1 MNTIFK
7 VISILSLLLSGG
19 INQGFGASGHDT
31 TDACGVKVSFPPS
44 DQVGGRFIPSVTPNS
59 YFRIMVVFAQFKDD
73 TTYAVGDWP
82 SCQGPTYMSTFI
94 DSTTTEMSNFGDM
107 TQYFWEMS
115 QNTFKVIG
123 NCYSVITDS
132 TRQWYNDH
140 YKGRGY
146 INQDVIQKLNRT
158 INFAAF
164 DNWHRN
170 AKYSHT
176 NNPDGF
182 VDMICVIWRNINQDA
197 SFPYLASQ
205 FAFNG
210 EASLGG
216 GSTLPVDGGARYVVM
231 QSYDTSSGSG
241 GLTIAKGY
249 NGRDLVQKYTIHEL
263 GHHLLGG
270 GEYHMCGGT
279 WGMMW
284 NWTCRSS
291 MANSFERMKL
301 GWITIMQYNSNPP
314 SPVSL
319 TDYLTTGQALRI
331 ALPNSYPQ
339 EYFYLENH
347 QRISMFDKPDANYP
361 EKGLYVLHMQSTVPN
376 TNYDNNLGQS
386 PRFISADGKWTW
398 VVDHY
403 IQNPWGSGTLPVFR
417 RISEDPINGY
427 FESDSITYTDPQT
440 GLRKSD
446 FIYFMVDPVTGQN
459 DTSAVTGDGRDA
471 FTLSHHLFSGS
482 TNPPTLTSSR
492 VVSPVAIDETYDAGG
507 IVKVQLYINCWSGTL
522 TQNTTISGDATVMG
536 NLVVNPGVTLT
547 IAPGTNLTFLSGASL
562 TVNGTLVAD
571 TTFTIPIGS
580 TMTLNPGSAVVFGL
594 FTELIIRGMINAN
607 GATFTSNVQ
616 PRYSYG
622 FVLVNA
628 TGSSFSNCT
637 FSGVTAP
644 IDDNASNPTL
654 DHCTFNNWSGEDAL
668 GFYGSS
674 PTITNCKFEGS
685 SQTNNS
691 IRFTANSN
699 GTPSGGTVSN
709 CVIENS
715 GAGNGI
721 VVMGGSSPVIVS
733 DTIRNN
739 HYHGIVVVENGS
751 GRPNINS
758 NILACNGVANGA
770 PTYNGTDFYMSGGLL
785 RLNAITGSN
794 FGIYCDS
801 YSSPSSS
808 SNPPFGERGSNIV
821 TNNRI
826 GMNVYNHSYP
836 VFGTTGPWGPD
847 DGCNLIYSSTDYD
860 IAATVSSIVT
870 AEWNWWG
877 QSPPNPNKF
886 FTATN
891 STIDYSNWLPNS
903 NCPFGGAN
911 IVKAPDRK
919 TITSDPSS
927 ESTSILFQQAMIARS
942 SGLYDTAKT
951 LYRRILQIT
960 TTDVDRQHALVGLF
974 NVFQESSDTSIVA
987 DFQSYSPRG
996 TSSLKSSVELGQ
1008 IAEELL
1014 GQSYMATKQIPKA
1027 HAVANDLIAKYPG
1040 TDLEKRALI
1049 LIASLRAYD
1058 PSTDKI
1064 SAEAVNE
1071 LKKRFG
1077 SSIDQ
1082 GLIAALDVWD
1092 NVPQIEIASP
1102 SASLGQSMKSIGPD
1116 TVSVGQVEFQME
1128 NYPNPFNPSTM
1139 IRYQIPKAGKVVLKV
1154 YDILGR
1160 EVRTLVDAYQEVG
1173 EHSVQFNADNLASGI
1188 YFYRFSA
1195 PGINL
1200 VKKMLL
1206 VK

>member
-1 MNTIFK
+1 MVIVLCVEQGQSDKIPVHPNTSDLINHIPDYFSK
-7 VISILSLLLSGG
+7 ATFNNWQVNVLDVLVRTTINDTAYAFVLPGLIGSDDFIPAPYVDTVLAHADAIYNFANYDIDHDGIVDYLAFICYRHTATNSRGTVGLPIDDYYTTNDVENINGTQVQVKIDGTDFEYDNDHSFTERAKTPERTESILFHEMGHSLFGWPDVNHNGFTYYNHWSFGDFDVMSSEWGG
-19 INQGFGASGHDT
+19 FNNVSSLYNPAFRAARGWVTPTNASGTQTFSDF
-31 TDACGVKVSFPPS
+31 DATGQIFSYALPS
-44 DQVGGRFIPSVTPNS
+44 
-59 YFRIMVVFAQFKDD
+59 Y
-73 TTYAVGDWP
+73 
-82 SCQGPTYMSTFI
+82 
-94 DSTTTEMSNFGDM
+94 SNALSNQ
-107 TQYFWEMS
+107 QYFFTYYTKDQNNHWEANWEVPKLSDGIHYAGVLVWRTVGSDM
-115 QNTFKVIG
+115 F
-123 NCYSVITDS
+123 S
-132 TRQWYNDH
+132 THAYEDRKSMPVTLECAHGKWDWNE
-140 YKGRGY
+140 
-146 INQDVIQKLNRT
+146 
-158 INFAAF
+158 
-164 DNWHRN
+164 
-170 AKYSHT
+170 
-176 NNPDGF
+176 NNPPD
-182 VDMICVIWRNINQDA
+182 IHSIN
-197 SFPYLASQ
+197 
-205 FAFNG
+205 
-210 EASLGG
+210 
-216 GSTLPVDGGARYVVM
+216 
-231 QSYDTSSGSG
+231 
-241 GLTIAKGY
+241 
-249 NGRDLVQKYTIHEL
+249 
-263 GHHLLGG
+263 
-270 GEYHMCGGT
+270 
-279 WGMMW
+279 
-284 NWTCRSS
+284 
-291 MANSFERMKL
+291 
-301 GWITIMQYNSNPP
+301 
-314 SPVSL
+314 
-319 TDYLTTGQALRI
+319 TGQADILNGLDSLQVQYSYLWKKYNSTTGGYDWQLYRGNLYQRGSASCFFDPEHAKTFAFYTNPSSNEI
-331 ALPNSYPQ
+331 A
-339 EYFYLENH
+339 
-347 QRISMFDKPDANYP
+347 
-361 EKGLYVLHMQSTVPN
+361 
-376 TNYDNNLGQS
+376 
-386 PRFISADGKWTW
+386 SAD
-398 VVDHY
+398 
-403 IQNPWGSGTLPVFR
+403 
-417 RISEDPINGY
+417 
-427 FESDSITYTDPQT
+427 ESRSITP
-440 GLRKSD
+440 GFAMKNLRWEGGQAKAD
-446 FIYFMVDPVTGQN
+446 FVTG
-459 DTSAVTGDGRDA
+459 TDA
-471 FTLSHHLFSGS
+471 YTI
-482 TNPPTLTSSR
+482 TENATLT
-492 VVSPVAIDETYDAGG
+492 AGTW
-507 IVKVQLYINCWSGTL
+507 YINNTLKVAAGVTL
-522 TQNTTISGDATVMG
+522 TINPGAILNCGDIIVGG
-536 NLVVNPGVTLT
+536 NLVVNSGATLT
-547 IAPGTNLTFLSGASL
+547 ISSGTNLTFLSGASL

-580 TMTLNPGSAVVFGL
+580 TMTVNPGSTVVFGL

-637 FSGVTAP
+637 FSGVTYP
-644 IDDNASNPTL
+644 IDDNASNPTI
-654 DHCTFNNWSGEDAL
+654 DHCTFNNWSCEDAL
-668 GFYGSS
+668 GFYGFS

-801 YSSPSSS
+801 YSSPSST

-847 DGCNLIYSSTDYD
+847 GGCNQIYGSTDYD

-1102 SASLGQSMKSIGPD
+1102 SASLRQSTKG
-1116 TVSVGQVEFQME
+1116 VSAVTMSARQVEFQME

-1139 IRYQIPKAGKVVLKV
+1139 IRYQIPKAGKVILKV

-1173 EHSVQFNADNLASGI
+1173 WHSVQFNADNLASGI

-1195 PGINL
+1195 PGINQ
-1200 VKKMLL
+1200 VKKMILM
-1206 VK
+1206 K